1 MAVISVLDFR
11 FNSDTVEDALKAVH
25 SMLKETRQFKGC
37 ERVDV
42 VQDVDDPAHIQFIER
57 WQSRADDQ
65 AYRAWRAGAGSGSG
79 AELGQYLSAAPTVTV
94 SRVRDG
100 V

>member
-1 MAVISVLDFR
+1 MAVVSVLDFR
-11 FNSDTVEDALKAVH
+11 FSPDTVEDALKVVH
-25 SMLKETRQFKGC
+25 SMLKDTREFKGC

-42 VQDVDDPAHIQFIER
+42 VQDVDDPAHVQFVEQ

-65 AYRAWRAGAGSGSG
+65 AYRAWRAGAGGASG

-94 SRVRDG
+94 SQRRD
-100 V
+100 